1 MVFGFLRS
9 IFATPSE
16 PSGFDKH
23 LIEAAIERVI
33 DGTDPRFRALSHYQ
47 RRLWEPV
54 EHAVDFVVRF
64 VNRLPPAIAADREG
78 YMNDPRLRAL
88 FASPDHLREALSFGD
103 AMREYLRQ
111 HPGPLPEDL
120 YGAIGARRAEKN
132 VLGLELDGELVR
144 REVAQV
150 VVNFSNHRVPIV
162 ADTERDTRRELMK
175 RGFDY
180 LIGVALQ
187 QLSSARTART
197 QLERQQQQ
205 LLREKA
211 GCLRAARLDLGS
223 LGEADGAEAVDL
235 AAIEQ
240 QLAGVEAKLQAL
252 RADSATLENRLAGVA
267 TTFAEP
273 EKYLQ
278 LEQISLSLDS
288 MNTKLRPDASG
299 VVSTP
304 TFNEILL
311 AEDRRVTALFVRIPS
326 AELLPPPDFLAEASR
341 VLDAF

>member
-1 MVFGFLRS
+1 
-9 IFATPSE
+9 
-16 PSGFDKH
+16 
-23 LIEAAIERVI
+23 
-33 DGTDPRFRALSHYQ
+33 
-47 RRLWEPV
+47 
-54 EHAVDFVVRF
+54 
-64 VNRLPPAIAADREG
+64 
-78 YMNDPRLRAL
+78 
-88 FASPDHLREALSFGD
+88 
-103 AMREYLRQ
+103 
-111 HPGPLPEDL
+111 
-120 YGAIGARRAEKN
+120 

-197 QLERQQQQ
+197 RLERQQQQ

-223 LGEADGAEAVDL
+223 LGEADGAKAVDL

-267 TTFAEP
+267 TTFDEP